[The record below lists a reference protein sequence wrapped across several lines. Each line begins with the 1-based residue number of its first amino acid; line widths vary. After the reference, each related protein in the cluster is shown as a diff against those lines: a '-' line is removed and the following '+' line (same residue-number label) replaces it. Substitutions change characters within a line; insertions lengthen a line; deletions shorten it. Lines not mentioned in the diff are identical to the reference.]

1 VALYGM
7 ILRESK
13 YSQGANF
20 NDVLTLAN
28 QGLDPQIFLENDF
41 IKQVEK
47 TIKIYGNKKKRHGED

>member
-1 VALYGM
+1 M